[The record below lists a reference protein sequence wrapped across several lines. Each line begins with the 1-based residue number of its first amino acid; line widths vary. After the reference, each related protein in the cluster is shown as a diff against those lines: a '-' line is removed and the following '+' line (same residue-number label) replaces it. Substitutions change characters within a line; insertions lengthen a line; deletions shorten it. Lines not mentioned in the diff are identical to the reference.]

1 MSYQIGDSSVSG
13 ADHESCAVSLTEF
26 IGG

>member
-1 MSYQIGDSSVSG
+1 MSYQIGYSNVSG
-13 ADHESCAVSLTEF
+13 AYHESCAVSLTEF